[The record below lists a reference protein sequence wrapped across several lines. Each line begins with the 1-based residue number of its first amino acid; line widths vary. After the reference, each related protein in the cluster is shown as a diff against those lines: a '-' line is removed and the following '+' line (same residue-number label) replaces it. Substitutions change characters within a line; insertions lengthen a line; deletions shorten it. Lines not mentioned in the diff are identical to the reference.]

1 MKAPGKKT
9 QPHVSEFA
17 SQVANQYYSM
27 LVTMNA
33 LWSINVYDN
42 SIRSRGTDEG
52 MQEGNFATNKDGN
65 IEVKFE
71 LRGTYAIRITAG
83 VMDKARQGEVIY
95 PKWKTNMNGVKNN
108 NYKYRLHPRL
118 VDAIIHRVKNTVDV
132 TNPNDFYE
140 VEGYTRLTTI
150 LQDGNQVIFHANSH
164 FQGRMWYDWA
174 YVHFN
179 ERMSNGE
186 TIERYYPAKVL
197 GFVKI
202 EDMIEAVIQCT
213 DKPLCWSRLK
223 KNFIEKVNL
232 GRDGT
237 ISIVMVPLSSL
248 VHPLCVVPDY
258 GGNGTSYMVILPR
271 RNWSKYFGDR
281 IGFD

>member
-1 MKAPGKKT
+1 
-9 QPHVSEFA
+9 
-17 SQVANQYYSM
+17 
-27 LVTMNA
+27 
-33 LWSINVYDN
+33 
-42 SIRSRGTDEG
+42 
-52 MQEGNFATNKDGN
+52 
-65 IEVKFE
+65 
-71 LRGTYAIRITAG
+71 
-83 VMDKARQGEVIY
+83 
-95 PKWKTNMNGVKNN
+95 
-108 NYKYRLHPRL
+108 
-118 VDAIIHRVKNTVDV
+118 
-132 TNPNDFYE
+132 
-140 VEGYTRLTTI
+140 
-150 LQDGNQVIFHANSH
+150 
-164 FQGRMWYDWA
+164 MWYDWA

-223 KNFIEKVNL
+223 KNFIEKVDL